1 MVTTGLFF
9 GLGDIIAQSL
19 FPHTVTTTTT
29 DKDGNQVESVKVS
42 DYTPERTVRAMIYGS
57 VFFAPI
63 SVLWHGKT
71 LPRLKNPF
79 ISMVKRKMMET
90 KSRRRL
96 HFYDTV
102 FRLGVDQLIFP
113 GLVWIPLYN
122 TVMVI
127 LAQHEDPFGV
137 IRHKLENN
145 WWTVLQANWTV
156 WPGFQLV
163 NLYFIPVHLRIVC
176 ANVWSTGWSTFL
188 SFVHNTRGHGKGSG
202 KKLEELV
209 DIEDDD
215 QEVVMV
221 SPDQPYDLVRTL
233 RAVVYGGIIFA
244 PLGDKWYK
252 VLNTKIVWRGKNER
266 TMSTILRV
274 AVDQLVFAPFIGIPL
289 YYGAMTVLE
298 NRKPYMENIMSKF
311 ETSWWVTL
319 KSNWLVWPIF
329 QWFNF
334 YLLPVEYRL
343 LAVNLISIG
352 WNTYLSYV
360 MHNKS

>member
-19 FPHTVTTTTT
+19 FPHTITTTKT
-29 DKDGNQVESVKVS
+29 DKDGYEVEVTEISE
-42 DYTPERTVRAMIYGS
+42 YTPERTMRAMIYGS
-57 VFFAPI
+57 IFFAPI

-71 LPRLKNPF
+71 LPKMKNPF

-90 KSRRRL
+90 KSRKRL
-96 HFYDTV
+96 HFYDAV
-102 FRLGVDQLIFP
+102 FRLGVDQLLFP
-113 GLVWIPLYN
+113 AFVWIPLYN
-122 TVMVI
+122 TVMVM

-137 IRHKLENN
+137 IRNKLENN
-145 WWTVLQANWTV
+145 WWTVLRANWTV

-176 ANVWSTGWSTFL
+176 ANVWSTGTGFL
-188 SFVHNTRGHGKGSG
+188 LGAGDCTAQMFFPAN
-202 KKLEELV
+202 
-209 DIEDDD
+209 
-215 QEVVMV
+215 
-221 SPDQPYDLVRTL
+221 PDQPYDYLRTL
-233 RAVVYGGIIFA
+233 RAIIYGGVIFA
-244 PLGDKWYK
+244 PIGDKWYK
-252 VLNTKIVWRGKNER
+252 ILNTKIVWRGKNER

-289 YYGAMTVLE
+289 YYAAMTVLE
-298 NRKPYMENIMSKF
+298 NRKPYLEHIMAKF
-311 ETSWWVTL
+311 ETSWWITL

-334 YLLPVEYRL
+334 YLLPVQYRL

-360 MHNKS
+360 MHNKG

>member
-19 FPHTVTTTTT
+19 FPHTITTTKT
-29 DKDGNQVESVKVS
+29 DKDGYEVEVTEISE
-42 DYTPERTVRAMIYGS
+42 YTPERTMRAMIYGS
-57 VFFAPI
+57 IFFAPI

-71 LPRLKNPF
+71 LPKMKNPF

-90 KSRRRL
+90 KSRKRL

-102 FRLGVDQLIFP
+102 FRLGVDQLLFP
-113 GLVWIPLYN
+113 AFVWIPLYN
-122 TVMVI
+122 TVMVM

-137 IRHKLENN
+137 IRNKLENN
-145 WWTVLQANWTV
+145 WWTVLRANWTV

-176 ANVWSTGWSTFL
+176 ANVWSTGTGFL
-188 SFVHNTRGHGKGSG
+188 LGAGDCTAQMFFPAN
-202 KKLEELV
+202 
-209 DIEDDD
+209 
-215 QEVVMV
+215 
-221 SPDQPYDLVRTL
+221 PDQPYDYLRTL
-233 RAVVYGGIIFA
+233 RAIIYGGVIFA
-244 PLGDKWYK
+244 PIGDKWYK
-252 VLNTKIVWRGKNER
+252 ILNTKIVWRGKNER

-289 YYGAMTVLE
+289 YYAAMTVLE
-298 NRKPYMENIMSKF
+298 NRKPYLEHIMAKF
-311 ETSWWVTL
+311 ETSWWITL

-334 YLLPVEYRL
+334 YLLPVQYRL

-360 MHNKS
+360 MHNKG